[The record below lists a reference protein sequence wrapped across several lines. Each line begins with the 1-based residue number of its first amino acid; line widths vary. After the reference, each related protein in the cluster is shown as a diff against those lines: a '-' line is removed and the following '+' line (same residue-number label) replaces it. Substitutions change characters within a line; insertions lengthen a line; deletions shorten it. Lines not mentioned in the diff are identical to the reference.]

1 MRKLATLC
9 MIGLLAVSALGC
21 IDNEGQLAVLMTS
34 NASAVTLASQ
44 VNLEITSVELWDNSN
59 DTWVTVSGGSQVHE
73 VIGLSGR
80 LTPIALVDAI
90 NEGTYGQVRI
100 TFNEAR
106 SSVVLD
112 TGRREPLQIEP
123 TVITV
128 QTIAP
133 VIEDQ
138 AFNLTLELDVD
149 ASLSLR
155 PSGTWL
161 IRPVM
166 RQIAN

>member
-1 MRKLATLC
+1 M
-9 MIGLLAVSALGC
+9 
-21 IDNEGQLAVLMTS
+21 
-34 NASAVTLASQ
+34 
-44 VNLEITSVELWDNSN
+44 
-59 DTWVTVSGGSQVHE
+59 
-73 VIGLSGR
+73 
-80 LTPIALVDAI
+80 
-90 NEGTYGQVRI
+90 
-100 TFNEAR
+100 
-106 SSVVLD
+106 VLD

-155 PSGTWL
+155 PSGSWL